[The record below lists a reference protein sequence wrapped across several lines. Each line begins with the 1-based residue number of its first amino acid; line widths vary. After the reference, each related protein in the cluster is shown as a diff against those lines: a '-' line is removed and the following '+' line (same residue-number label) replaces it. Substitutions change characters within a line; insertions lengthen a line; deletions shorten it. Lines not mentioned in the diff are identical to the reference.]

1 MRSARNFGARR
12 LQTELMRLHGVS
24 LSLATIHKVLST
36 HQVKP
41 IKKFRRKADFIR
53 YERPLPGD
61 RIKWIPVNWVQDY
74 ISTHLSMTA
83 HDIAF

>member
-41 IKKFRRKADFIR
+41 IKKFRRK
-53 YERPLPGD
+53 
-61 RIKWIPVNWVQDY
+61 
-74 ISTHLSMTA
+74 LSMLVEEGDMTEVYNLN
-83 HDIAF
+83 IQFFPLTVQEREKKPLC